1 MNLCE
6 CELPEKTLR
15 KVGNDIVL
23 QSVAGI
29 FLFLAFLAS
38 TVAGPLDSLAYCLA
52 GLLSLEP
59 IFVYLHVVF
68 FSSKIYCGP

>member
-29 FLFLAFLAS
+29 FLFL
-38 TVAGPLDSLAYCLA
+38 G
-52 GLLSLEP
+52 
-59 IFVYLHVVF
+59 F
-68 FSSKIYCGP
+68 FSKYRGWTVGFACLLPGWPLVIRAHFCLFARSFFFV